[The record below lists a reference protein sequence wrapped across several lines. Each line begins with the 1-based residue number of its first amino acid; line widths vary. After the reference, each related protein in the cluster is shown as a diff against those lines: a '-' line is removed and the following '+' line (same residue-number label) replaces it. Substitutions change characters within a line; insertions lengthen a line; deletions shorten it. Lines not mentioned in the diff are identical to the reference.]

1 MELNLLF
8 LRVDFCSGG
17 LVLGVGVFVLEEDS
31 LSFDKMRLIESDGFL
46 LTLVN

>member
-8 LRVDFCSGG
+8 LRVDFCSGR

-31 LSFDKMRLIESDGFL
+31 LSFDEMRLIESDGFL